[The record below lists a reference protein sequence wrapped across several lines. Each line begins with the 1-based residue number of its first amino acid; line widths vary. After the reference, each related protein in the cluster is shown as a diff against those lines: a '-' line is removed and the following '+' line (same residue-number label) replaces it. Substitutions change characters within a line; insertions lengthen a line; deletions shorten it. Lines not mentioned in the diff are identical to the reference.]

1 MATKTLFLDFDGVLH
16 PTLAEPE
23 EHLGRARLLAAVL
36 EQHKP
41 DVVISSSWRFHF
53 PMSEILDRLPVHI
66 RSRVVGITGDAF
78 IGKHA
83 RWHEIRSYCAQHRIS
98 DWRALD
104 DSAFEFPPDCPQ
116 LIRCDGGVGIGE
128 REILALREWLVRR
141 KPCKPRFA
149 P

>member
-1 MATKTLFLDFDGVLH
+1 MAVATKTLFLDFDGVLH
-16 PTLAEPE
+16 RTLAEPE
-23 EHLGRARLLAAVL
+23 EHLGRAQLLSAVL

-53 PMSEILDRLPVHI
+53 PMSAILGRLPEAI
-66 RSRVVGITGDAF
+66 RGRVAGATGGAF

-83 RWHEIRSYCAQHRIS
+83 RWHEICAYCAQHRIS
-98 DWRALD
+98 DWRVLD

-128 REILALREWLVRR
+128 REILALRKWLVQV
-141 KPCKPRFA
+141 PDLTL
-149 P
+149 